1 MSYIVPVL
9 GETILIKVGNGAP
22 SEVFSSPTVIN
33 TSRSISFSTSTE
45 TDQLIDLENQSA
57 PAQTV
62 RRVTSTDCKVDGEG
76 MINRGDVHEWLEWA
90 QGGLIKN
97 IQITDGTF
105 IVEGPFVLTSFQITG
120 ERLKSS
126 TAQVTL
132 EQAGAVTVTE
142 IA

>member
-9 GETILIKVGNGAP
+9 GETILVKIGSGASP
-22 SEVFSSPTVIN
+22 EVFATPTLIN
-33 TSRSISFSTSTE
+33 TSRSISFATSTE

-62 RRVTSTDCKVDGEG
+62 RRVTSTDCKIDGEG
-76 MINRGDVHEWLEWA
+76 MVNKGDVHEWLEWA

-97 IQITDGTF
+97 LQITDSTWT
-105 IVEGPFVLTSFQITG
+105 VEGPFVLTSFQITG

-126 TAQVTL
+126 TCQITL

-142 IA
+142 A